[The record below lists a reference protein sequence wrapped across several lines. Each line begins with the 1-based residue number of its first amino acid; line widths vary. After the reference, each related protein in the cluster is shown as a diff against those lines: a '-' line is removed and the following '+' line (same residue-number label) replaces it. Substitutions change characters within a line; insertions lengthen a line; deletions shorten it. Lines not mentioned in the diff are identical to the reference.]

1 MSDQT
6 ERQEAAEK
14 RRNAAPAEPGGTR
27 EQTQD
32 GRTLVVR

>member
-1 MSDQT
+1 MADDI
-6 ERQEAAEK
+6 EREDAAGK
-14 RRNAAPAEPGGTR
+14 RRDAAPTEPGGKR

>member
-1 MSDQT
+1 MT
-6 ERQEAAEK
+6 EDREREAAAGK
-14 RRNAAPAEPGGTR
+14 RRDAAPTEPGGKR